1 MKIFD
6 LIKTIVDT
14 HIISIRIRLK
24 SFSSIVSRN
33 EKIDEIDAI
42 NQVQNELIDCINM
55 LEQLKLSLNDA

>member
-14 HIISIRIRLK
+14 HIISILIRLK